1 MSLCAVAGVSWR
13 QKTAEPVHVLRGTL
27 EHLLGHLSIESP
39 SCEGLI
45 VMYMGEV
52 SGFQGSRT

>member
-13 QKTAEPVHVLRGTL
+13 QETTEPVCVLCATL
-27 EHLLGHLSIESP
+27 EPLLGHLSIESP

-45 VMYMGEV
+45 AMYMGEV
-52 SGFQGSRT
+52 SGFQGSKA